1 MLFCRNRTFI
11 KGTLI
16 LTLTG
21 LLSRVIGF
29 FYRIYLSRLFG
40 EEGMGIYQL
49 LSPVLAL
56 SFSLCAA
63 GIQTAIS
70 KYVAASVA
78 KGNRKDSYRYLFTG
92 LFLSLLLSVPCM
104 LLLLMFSD
112 FVAVHFLLEARTA
125 SMLRIIALSIP
136 AGAVHSCINGY
147 YYGIKKTMLPS
158 STQLIEQF
166 MRFFC
171 VLAADFLARRSHTVP
186 HINAAV
192 AGLVVGECAAMLI
205 SLLAIYFRFYREEAG
220 AGMASLPC
228 PNAGDGK
235 SSLPCPNAGARRHT
249 MPMSN
254 AGGFGISRFHAVK
267 DLLVLAFPLTVSR
280 IVVNLLQSVEA
291 VAIPSRLCRY
301 GYDSVTALSV
311 YGVLTGMALPLL
323 FFPNALTGSM
333 SLLLLPMVSEAD
345 ARGNTDAVKNTTLKT
360 IYSCLLL
367 GTACTLF
374 FFLSG
379 PFLGRFLFHS
389 ELAGRYIRS
398 LSLLCP
404 FLYLCTTL
412 SGILHG
418 LGKAV
423 SVFFVNV
430 FSLSLRLL
438 FVFFLIPAFGI
449 DCYILSMVL
458 SQLLSAFFYL
468 FLLYRKWN

>member
-16 LTLTG
+16 LTMTG

-192 AGLVVGECAAMLI
+192 VGLVVGECAAMLI
-205 SLLAIYFRFYREEAG
+205 SLHAIYFRFYREEAG
-220 AGMASLPC
+220 AGKSSLPC
-228 PNAGDGK
+228 PNADAGK
-235 SSLPCPNAGARRHT
+235 SSLPCPNAG
-249 MPMSN
+249 
-254 AGGFGISRFHAVK
+254 GFDISRFHAVK

-367 GTACTLF
+367 GAACTLF

>member
-78 KGNRKDSYRYLFTG
+78 KGNCKDSYRYLFTG

-158 STQLIEQF
+158 STQIIEQF

-192 AGLVVGECAAMLI
+192 VGLVVGECAAMLI

-220 AGMASLPC
+220 AG
-228 PNAGDGK
+228 K
-235 SSLPCPNAGARRHT
+235 SSLPCSNAGA
-249 MPMSN
+249 
-254 AGGFGISRFHAVK
+254 FGISRFHAVK
-267 DLLVLAFPLTVSR
+267 NLLVLAFPLTVSR

-345 ARGNTDAVKNTTLKT
+345 AKGNTDAVKNTTLKT
-360 IYSCLLL
+360 IQSCPLL
-367 GTACTLF
+367 GAACTLF

-423 SVFFVNV
+423 SVFFVNI

>member
-21 LLSRVIGF
+21 LLSRGIGF

-112 FVAVHFLLEARTA
+112 FVAVHFLLEARTD

-158 STQLIEQF
+158 STQIIEQF

-192 AGLVVGECAAMLI
+192 VGLVVGECAAMLI

-220 AGMASLPC
+220 AG
-228 PNAGDGK
+228 K
-235 SSLPCPNAGARRHT
+235 SSLPCSNAGA
-249 MPMSN
+249 
-254 AGGFGISRFHAVK
+254 FGISRFHAVK
-267 DLLVLAFPLTVSR
+267 NLLVLAFPLTVSR

-345 ARGNTDAVKNTTLKT
+345 AKGNTDAVKNTTLKT
-360 IYSCLLL
+360 IQSCLLL
-367 GTACTLF
+367 GAACTLF

>member
-78 KGNRKDSYRYLFTG
+78 KGNCKDSYRYLFTG

-192 AGLVVGECAAMLI
+192 VGLVVGECAAMLI

-220 AGMASLPC
+220 AG
-228 PNAGDGK
+228 K
-235 SSLPCPNAGARRHT
+235 SSLPCSNAGA
-249 MPMSN
+249 
-254 AGGFGISRFHAVK
+254 FGISRFHAVK

-345 ARGNTDAVKNTTLKT
+345 AKGNTDAVKNTTLKT
-360 IYSCLLL
+360 IHSCLLL
-367 GTACTLF
+367 GAACTLF

>member
-63 GIQTAIS
+63 GIQTAVS

-78 KGNRKDSYRYLFTG
+78 KGNCKDSYRYLFTG

-158 STQLIEQF
+158 STQIIEQF

-192 AGLVVGECAAMLI
+192 VGLVVGECAAMLI

-220 AGMASLPC
+220 AG
-228 PNAGDGK
+228 K
-235 SSLPCPNAGARRHT
+235 SSLPCSNAGA
-249 MPMSN
+249 
-254 AGGFGISRFHAVK
+254 FGISRFHAVK
-267 DLLVLAFPLTVSR
+267 NLLVLAFPLTVSR

-345 ARGNTDAVKNTTLKT
+345 AKGNTDAVKNTTLKT
-360 IYSCLLL
+360 IQSCLLL
-367 GTACTLF
+367 GAACTLF

-389 ELAGRYIRS
+389 ELAGRYIRF

>member
-192 AGLVVGECAAMLI
+192 VGLVVGECAAMLI

-220 AGMASLPC
+220 
-228 PNAGDGK
+228 
-235 SSLPCPNAGARRHT
+235 
-249 MPMSN
+249 
-254 AGGFGISRFHAVK
+254 GFGISRFHAIR
-267 DLLVLAFPLTVSR
+267 DLLILAFPLTVSR

-367 GTACTLF
+367 GSACTLF

>member
-78 KGNRKDSYRYLFTG
+78 KGNCKDSYRYLFTG

-158 STQLIEQF
+158 STQIIEQF

-192 AGLVVGECAAMLI
+192 VGLVVGECAAMLI

-220 AGMASLPC
+220 AG
-228 PNAGDGK
+228 K
-235 SSLPCPNAGARRHT
+235 SSLPCSNAGA
-249 MPMSN
+249 
-254 AGGFGISRFHAVK
+254 FGISRFHAVK
-267 DLLVLAFPLTVSR
+267 NLLVLAFPLTVSR
-280 IVVNLLQSVEA
+280 IVANLLQSVEA

-345 ARGNTDAVKNTTLKT
+345 AKGNTDAVKNTTLKT
-360 IYSCLLL
+360 IQSCLLL
-367 GTACTLF
+367 GAACTLF

>member
-78 KGNRKDSYRYLFTG
+78 KGNCKDSYRYLFTG

-158 STQLIEQF
+158 STQIIEQF

-192 AGLVVGECAAMLI
+192 VGLVVGECAAMLI

-220 AGMASLPC
+220 AG
-228 PNAGDGK
+228 K
-235 SSLPCPNAGARRHT
+235 SSLPCPNTGAGRHT
-249 MPMSN
+249 LPCPN
-254 AGGFGISRFHAVK
+254 AAAFGISRFCAVK
-267 DLLVLAFPLTVSR
+267 NLLVLAFPLTVSR

-345 ARGNTDAVKNTTLKT
+345 AKGNTDAVKNTTLKT
-360 IYSCLLL
+360 IQSCLLL
-367 GTACTLF
+367 GAACTLF

>member
-1 MLFCRNRTFI
+1 MLFGRNRTFI

-92 LFLSLLLSVPCM
+92 LFLSLLLSVPCT

-171 VLAADFLARRSHTVP
+171 VLAADFLARKSHTVP

-192 AGLVVGECAAMLI
+192 VGLVVGECAAMLI
-205 SLLAIYFRFYREEAG
+205 SLLAIYFRFYREETGGKPLYGDTGKHALPGPSAG
-220 AGMASLPC
+220 A
-228 PNAGDGK
+228 
-235 SSLPCPNAGARRHT
+235 
-249 MPMSN
+249 
-254 AGGFGISRFHAVK
+254 FGISRFHAVR

-345 ARGNTDAVKNTTLKT
+345 AKGNTDAVKNTTLKT

-367 GTACTLF
+367 GAACTLF
-374 FFLSG
+374 FFLFG
-379 PFLGRFLFHS
+379 PHLGRFLFHS

-458 SQLLSAFFYL
+458 SQLLSAVFYL
-468 FLLYRKWN
+468 FLLYKKWK

>member
-78 KGNRKDSYRYLFTG
+78 KGNCKDSYRYLFTG

-192 AGLVVGECAAMLI
+192 VGLVVGECAAMLI

-220 AGMASLPC
+220 AG
-228 PNAGDGK
+228 K
-235 SSLPCPNAGARRHT
+235 SSLPCSNAGA
-249 MPMSN
+249 
-254 AGGFGISRFHAVK
+254 FGISRFHAVK
-267 DLLVLAFPLTVSR
+267 NLLVLAFPLTVSR

-345 ARGNTDAVKNTTLKT
+345 AKGNTDAVKNTTLKT
-360 IYSCLLL
+360 IHSCLLL
-367 GTACTLF
+367 GAACTLF

-389 ELAGRYIRS
+389 EHSGRYIRS

-404 FLYLCTTL
+404 FL
-412 SGILHG
+412 
-418 LGKAV
+418 
-423 SVFFVNV
+423 
-430 FSLSLRLL
+430 
-438 FVFFLIPAFGI
+438 
-449 DCYILSMVL
+449 
-458 SQLLSAFFYL
+458 
-468 FLLYRKWN
+468 

>member
-1 MLFCRNRTFI
+1 MLFCKNRTFI

-78 KGNRKDSYRYLFTG
+78 KGNCKDSYRYLFTG

-192 AGLVVGECAAMLI
+192 VGLVVGECAAMLI

-220 AGMASLPC
+220 AG
-228 PNAGDGK
+228 K
-235 SSLPCPNAGARRHT
+235 SSLPCSNAGA
-249 MPMSN
+249 
-254 AGGFGISRFHAVK
+254 FGISRFHAVK
-267 DLLVLAFPLTVSR
+267 NLLVLAFPLTVSR

-360 IYSCLLL
+360 IYCCLLL
-367 GTACTLF
+367 GAACTLF

>member
-78 KGNRKDSYRYLFTG
+78 KGNCKDSYRYLFTG

-112 FVAVHFLLEARTA
+112 FVAVHFLLEVRTA

-192 AGLVVGECAAMLI
+192 VGLVVGECAAMLI

-220 AGMASLPC
+220 AG
-228 PNAGDGK
+228 K
-235 SSLPCPNAGARRHT
+235 SSLPCSNAGA
-249 MPMSN
+249 
-254 AGGFGISRFHAVK
+254 FGISRFHAVK
-267 DLLVLAFPLTVSR
+267 NLLVLAFPLTVSR

-345 ARGNTDAVKNTTLKT
+345 AKGNTDAVKNTTLKT

-367 GTACTLF
+367 GAACTLF

>member
-158 STQLIEQF
+158 STQIIEQF

-192 AGLVVGECAAMLI
+192 VGLVVGECAAMLI

-220 AGMASLPC
+220 AG
-228 PNAGDGK
+228 K
-235 SSLPCPNAGARRHT
+235 SSLPC
-249 MPMSN
+249 SN
-254 AGGFGISRFHAVK
+254 AGEFGISRFHAVK
-267 DLLVLAFPLTVSR
+267 NLLVLAFPLTVSR

-367 GTACTLF
+367 GAACTLF

>member
-192 AGLVVGECAAMLI
+192 VGLVVGECAAMLI
-205 SLLAIYFRFYREEAG
+205 SLLAIYFRFYREEAD
-220 AGMASLPC
+220 A
-228 PNAGDGK
+228 GK
-235 SSLPCPNAGARRHT
+235 SSLPCP
-249 MPMSN
+249 N

-367 GTACTLF
+367 GAACTLF

>member
-220 AGMASLPC
+220 AG
-228 PNAGDGK
+228 K
-235 SSLPCPNAGARRHT
+235 SSLPCP
-249 MPMSN
+249 N

-367 GTACTLF
+367 GAACTLF

>member
-112 FVAVHFLLEARTA
+112 FVAVHFLLEAMTA

-220 AGMASLPC
+220 AG
-228 PNAGDGK
+228 K
-235 SSLPCPNAGARRHT
+235 SSLPCPNAGGGRYT
-249 MPMSN
+249 LPCPN
-254 AGGFGISRFHAVK
+254 AGGFGISRFHAVR

-367 GTACTLF
+367 GAACTLF

>member
-78 KGNRKDSYRYLFTG
+78 KGNCKDSYRYLFTG

-158 STQLIEQF
+158 STQIIEQF

-192 AGLVVGECAAMLI
+192 VGLVVGECAAMLI
-205 SLLAIYFRFYREEAG
+205 SLLAIYFRFFREEAG
-220 AGMASLPC
+220 AG
-228 PNAGDGK
+228 K
-235 SSLPCPNAGARRHT
+235 SSLPCSNAGA
-249 MPMSN
+249 
-254 AGGFGISRFHAVK
+254 FGISRFHTVK
-267 DLLVLAFPLTVSR
+267 NLLVLAFPLTVSR

-311 YGVLTGMALPLL
+311 NGVLTGMALPLL
-323 FFPNALTGSM
+323 FFPIALTGSM

-345 ARGNTDAVKNTTLKT
+345 AKGNTDAVKNTTLKT
-360 IYSCLLL
+360 IQSCLLL
-367 GTACTLF
+367 GAACTLF

-389 ELAGRYIRS
+389 ELAGRYIPS

-423 SVFFVNV
+423 SVFFVNI

>member
-78 KGNRKDSYRYLFTG
+78 KGNCKDSYRYLFTG

-158 STQLIEQF
+158 STQIIEQF

-192 AGLVVGECAAMLI
+192 VGLVVGECAAMLI

-220 AGMASLPC
+220 AG
-228 PNAGDGK
+228 K
-235 SSLPCPNAGARRHT
+235 SSLPCSNAGA
-249 MPMSN
+249 
-254 AGGFGISRFHAVK
+254 FGISRFHAVK
-267 DLLVLAFPLTVSR
+267 NLLVLAFPLTVSR

-360 IYSCLLL
+360 IQSCLLL
-367 GTACTLF
+367 GAACTLF

>member
-192 AGLVVGECAAMLI
+192 VGLVVGECAAMLI

-220 AGMASLPC
+220 
-228 PNAGDGK
+228 GK
-235 SSLPCPNAGARRHT
+235 PMPCPNAGARRHT
-249 MPMSN
+249 LPCPN
-254 AGGFGISRFHAVK
+254 AGGFGISRFHAVR

-367 GTACTLF
+367 GASCTLF

-468 FLLYRKWN
+468 FLLYRKWK

>member
-78 KGNRKDSYRYLFTG
+78 KGNCKDSYRYLFTG

-158 STQLIEQF
+158 STQIIEQF

-192 AGLVVGECAAMLI
+192 VGLVVGECAAMLI
-205 SLLAIYFRFYREEAG
+205 SLLAIYFRFYREKAG
-220 AGMASLPC
+220 A
-228 PNAGDGK
+228 GK
-235 SSLPCPNAGARRHT
+235 SSLPCSNAGA
-249 MPMSN
+249 
-254 AGGFGISRFHAVK
+254 FGISRFHAVK
-267 DLLVLAFPLTVSR
+267 NLLVLAFPLTVSR

-345 ARGNTDAVKNTTLKT
+345 AKGNTDAVKNTTLKT
-360 IYSCLLL
+360 IQSCLLL
-367 GTACTLF
+367 GAACTLF

-379 PFLGRFLFHS
+379 SFLGRFLFHS

>member
-78 KGNRKDSYRYLFTG
+78 KGNCKDSYRYLFTG

-192 AGLVVGECAAMLI
+192 VGLVVGECAAMLI

-220 AGMASLPC
+220 AG
-228 PNAGDGK
+228 K
-235 SSLPCPNAGARRHT
+235 SSLPCSNAGA
-249 MPMSN
+249 
-254 AGGFGISRFHAVK
+254 FGISRFHAVK
-267 DLLVLAFPLTVSR
+267 NLLVLAFPLTVSR

-345 ARGNTDAVKNTTLKT
+345 ARGNADAVKNTTLKT

-367 GTACTLF
+367 GAACTLF

-379 PFLGRFLFHS
+379 PLLGRFLFHS

-449 DCYILSMVL
+449 DCYILSMIL

>member
-78 KGNRKDSYRYLFTG
+78 KGNCKDSYRYLFTG

-158 STQLIEQF
+158 STQIIEQF

-192 AGLVVGECAAMLI
+192 VGLVVGECAAMLI

-220 AGMASLPC
+220 AG
-228 PNAGDGK
+228 K
-235 SSLPCPNAGARRHT
+235 SSLPCSNAGA
-249 MPMSN
+249 
-254 AGGFGISRFHAVK
+254 FGISRFHAVK
-267 DLLVLAFPLTVSR
+267 NLLVLAFPLTVSR

-345 ARGNTDAVKNTTLKT
+345 AKGNTDAVKNTTLKT
-360 IYSCLLL
+360 IQSCLLL
-367 GTACTLF
+367 GAACTLF

-438 FVFFLIPAFGI
+438 L
-449 DCYILSMVL
+449 Y
-458 SQLLSAFFYL
+458 LLEEFS
-468 FLLYRKWN
+468 

>member
-78 KGNRKDSYRYLFTG
+78 KGNCKDSYRYLFTG

-158 STQLIEQF
+158 STQIIEQF

-192 AGLVVGECAAMLI
+192 VGLVVGECAAMLI

-220 AGMASLPC
+220 AG
-228 PNAGDGK
+228 K
-235 SSLPCPNAGARRHT
+235 SSLPYSNAGGGRHT

-254 AGGFGISRFHAVK
+254 TAAFGISRFHAVK
-267 DLLVLAFPLTVSR
+267 NLLVLAFPLTVSR

-345 ARGNTDAVKNTTLKT
+345 AKGNTDAVKNTTLKT
-360 IYSCLLL
+360 IQSCLLL
-367 GTACTLF
+367 GAACTLF

-379 PFLGRFLFHS
+379 SFLGRFLFHS

-438 FVFFLIPAFGI
+438 SVFFLIPAFGI

>member
-192 AGLVVGECAAMLI
+192 VGLVVGECAAMLI

-220 AGMASLPC
+220 AG
-228 PNAGDGK
+228 K
-235 SSLPCPNAGARRHT
+235 SSLPCSNAGA
-249 MPMSN
+249 
-254 AGGFGISRFHAVK
+254 FGISRFHAVK
-267 DLLVLAFPLTVSR
+267 NLLVLAFPLTVSR

-367 GTACTLF
+367 GAACTLF

>member
-56 SFSLCAA
+56 SFSLSAA

-78 KGNRKDSYRYLFTG
+78 KGNCKDSYRYLFTG

-158 STQLIEQF
+158 STQIIEQF

-192 AGLVVGECAAMLI
+192 VGLVVGECAAMLI

-220 AGMASLPC
+220 AG
-228 PNAGDGK
+228 K
-235 SSLPCPNAGARRHT
+235 SSLPCSNAGGGKHT

-254 AGGFGISRFHAVK
+254 TAVFGISRFHAVK
-267 DLLVLAFPLTVSR
+267 NLLVLAFPLTVSR

-345 ARGNTDAVKNTTLKT
+345 AKGNTDAVKNTTLKT
-360 IYSCLLL
+360 IQSCLLL
-367 GTACTLF
+367 GAACTLF

>member
-1 MLFCRNRTFI
+1 MLFFRNRTFI

-192 AGLVVGECAAMLI
+192 VGLVVGECAAMLI

-220 AGMASLPC
+220 GKPLPC
-228 PNAGDGK
+228 PNAD
-235 SSLPCPNAGARRHT
+235 
-249 MPMSN
+249 
-254 AGGFGISRFHAVK
+254 GFGISRFHAVR

>member
-192 AGLVVGECAAMLI
+192 VGLVVGECAAMLI

-220 AGMASLPC
+220 
-228 PNAGDGK
+228 GK
-235 SSLPCPNAGARRHT
+235 PLPCPNAGAVRHT

-254 AGGFGISRFHAVK
+254 AGGFGISRFHAVR

-367 GTACTLF
+367 GAACTLF

>member
-78 KGNRKDSYRYLFTG
+78 KGNCKDSYRYLFTG

-158 STQLIEQF
+158 STQIIEQF

-192 AGLVVGECAAMLI
+192 VGLVVGECAAMLI

-220 AGMASLPC
+220 AG
-228 PNAGDGK
+228 K
-235 SSLPCPNAGARRHT
+235 SSLPCSNAGA
-249 MPMSN
+249 
-254 AGGFGISRFHAVK
+254 FGISRFHAVK
-267 DLLVLAFPLTVSR
+267 NLLVLAFPLTVSR

-345 ARGNTDAVKNTTLKT
+345 AKGNTDAVKNTTLKT
-360 IYSCLLL
+360 IQSCLLL
-367 GTACTLF
+367 GAACTLF

-449 DCYILSMVL
+449 DCYILSMIL

>member
-112 FVAVHFLLEARTA
+112 FFAVHFLLEARTA

-192 AGLVVGECAAMLI
+192 VGLVVGECAAMLI

-220 AGMASLPC
+220 AG
-228 PNAGDGK
+228 K
-235 SSLPCPNAGARRHT
+235 SSLPCSNAGA
-249 MPMSN
+249 
-254 AGGFGISRFHAVK
+254 FGISRFHAVK

-367 GTACTLF
+367 GAACTLF

>member
-192 AGLVVGECAAMLI
+192 VGLVVGECAAMLI

-220 AGMASLPC
+220 
-228 PNAGDGK
+228 
-235 SSLPCPNAGARRHT
+235 
-249 MPMSN
+249 
-254 AGGFGISRFHAVK
+254 GFGISRFHAIR

-333 SLLLLPMVSEAD
+333 SLLLLPIVSEAD

-367 GTACTLF
+367 GAACTLF

>member
-78 KGNRKDSYRYLFTG
+78 KGNCKDSYRYLFTG

-192 AGLVVGECAAMLI
+192 VGLVVGECAAMLI

-220 AGMASLPC
+220 AG
-228 PNAGDGK
+228 K
-235 SSLPCPNAGARRHT
+235 SSLPCSNAGGGKHT

-254 AGGFGISRFHAVK
+254 TAVFGISRFHAVK
-267 DLLVLAFPLTVSR
+267 NLLVLASPLTVSR

-345 ARGNTDAVKNTTLKT
+345 AKGNTDAVKNTTLKT
-360 IYSCLLL
+360 IQSCLLL
-367 GTACTLF
+367 GAACTLF

-389 ELAGRYIRS
+389 ELAGR
-398 LSLLCP
+398 
-404 FLYLCTTL
+404 
-412 SGILHG
+412 
-418 LGKAV
+418 
-423 SVFFVNV
+423 
-430 FSLSLRLL
+430 
-438 FVFFLIPAFGI
+438 
-449 DCYILSMVL
+449 
-458 SQLLSAFFYL
+458 
-468 FLLYRKWN
+468 

>member
-78 KGNRKDSYRYLFTG
+78 KGNCKDSYRYLFTG

-112 FVAVHFLLEARTA
+112 FVAVHFLLESRTA

-192 AGLVVGECAAMLI
+192 VGLVVGECAAMLI

-220 AGMASLPC
+220 AG
-228 PNAGDGK
+228 K
-235 SSLPCPNAGARRHT
+235 SSLPCSNAGA
-249 MPMSN
+249 
-254 AGGFGISRFHAVK
+254 FGISRFHAVK
-267 DLLVLAFPLTVSR
+267 NLLVLAFPLTVSR

-345 ARGNTDAVKNTTLKT
+345 AKGNTDAVKNTTLKT
-360 IYSCLLL
+360 IHSCLLL
-367 GTACTLF
+367 GAACTLF

>member
-78 KGNRKDSYRYLFTG
+78 KGNCKDSYRYLFTG

-112 FVAVHFLLEARTA
+112 FVAVHFLLGARTA

-158 STQLIEQF
+158 STQIIEQF

-192 AGLVVGECAAMLI
+192 VGLVVGECAAMLI

-220 AGMASLPC
+220 AG
-228 PNAGDGK
+228 K
-235 SSLPCPNAGARRHT
+235 SSLPCSNAGA
-249 MPMSN
+249 
-254 AGGFGISRFHAVK
+254 FGISRFHAVK
-267 DLLVLAFPLTVSR
+267 NLLVLAFPLTVSR

-345 ARGNTDAVKNTTLKT
+345 AKGNTDAVKNTTLKT
-360 IYSCLLL
+360 IQSCLLL
-367 GTACTLF
+367 GAACTLF

-423 SVFFVNV
+423 SVFFVNI

>member
-220 AGMASLPC
+220 AG
-228 PNAGDGK
+228 K
-235 SSLPCPNAGARRHT
+235 SSLPCSNAGA
-249 MPMSN
+249 
-254 AGGFGISRFHAVK
+254 FGISRFHAVK
-267 DLLVLAFPLTVSR
+267 NLLVLAFPLTVSR

-367 GTACTLF
+367 GAACTLF

>member
-78 KGNRKDSYRYLFTG
+78 KGNCKDSYRYLFTG

-192 AGLVVGECAAMLI
+192 VGLVVGECAAMLI

-220 AGMASLPC
+220 AGKSSLPC
-228 PNAGDGK
+228 SNAGDGK
-235 SSLPCPNAGARRHT
+235 HT
-249 MPMSN
+249 MPVSN
-254 AGGFGISRFHAVK
+254 AAAFGISRFRAVR

-345 ARGNTDAVKNTTLKT
+345 AKGNTDAVKNTTLKT

-367 GTACTLF
+367 GAACTLF

>member
-78 KGNRKDSYRYLFTG
+78 KGNCKDSYRYLFTG

-136 AGAVHSCINGY
+136 ASAVHSCINGY

-192 AGLVVGECAAMLI
+192 VGLVVGECAAMLI

-220 AGMASLPC
+220 AG
-228 PNAGDGK
+228 K
-235 SSLPCPNAGARRHT
+235 SSLPCSNAGGGKHT

-254 AGGFGISRFHAVK
+254 TAVFGISRFHAVK
-267 DLLVLAFPLTVSR
+267 NLLVLASPLTVSR

-345 ARGNTDAVKNTTLKT
+345 AKGNTDAVKNTTLKT
-360 IYSCLLL
+360 IQSCLLL
-367 GTACTLF
+367 GAACTLF

>member
-92 LFLSLLLSVPCM
+92 LFLSLLLSVPCT

-171 VLAADFLARRSHTVP
+171 VLAADFLARKSHTVP

-192 AGLVVGECAAMLI
+192 VGLVVGECAAMLI
-205 SLLAIYFRFYREEAG
+205 SLLAIYFRFYQEEAG
-220 AGMASLPC
+220 GKPIYGDTGKHALPM
-228 PNAGDGK
+228 
-235 SSLPCPNAGARRHT
+235 PNAGAGKHT
-249 MPMSN
+249 LPSSN
-254 AGGFGISRFHAVK
+254 VNTYNISCFHAVK

-367 GTACTLF
+367 GAACTLF
-374 FFLSG
+374 FFLFG
-379 PFLGRFLFHS
+379 PFLGRFLFRS

-458 SQLLSAFFYL
+458 SQLLSAVFYL
-468 FLLYRKWN
+468 FLLYKKWK